1 MRSLAFGLGLP
12 LDASLEQVIEVAC
25 DAERLGYEY
34 VWINDDRLLRDVYAT
49 LAAVAVATRQIR
61 IGPGV
66 TNPYTRHPVLT
77 AAAMATL
84 DELSGGR
91 AVLGLGAGGTNHAPL
106 GIKRERPAT
115 AMREAISIVRGLLA
129 GEAVT
134 VDGVVEAHD
143 AKLDFEAPRADLP
156 IHVGA
161 RGPRLL
167 ELAGELADGVIV
179 GNVATLEG
187 WSYATERVRA
197 GAERVGRDPGEL
209 VWTAWLYASVADDG
223 DLARDA
229 IRPMV
234 ATSLATSRSILP
246 ELGVTMPSGY
256 AAVME
261 DQGWS
266 LAATAVERA
275 GAEVPDEVL
284 AQFGIAGTPAECRA
298 HIEALVDALPQLD
311 QLAIVPAPVPGETSA
326 DVARRF
332 IERVVSESGGKREER
347 PGGRVRAEG
356 SSR

>member
-1 MRSLAFGLGLP
+1 MRSLAYGLGLP
-12 LDASLEQVIEVAC
+12 LDAPLEQMIEVAC

-49 LAAVAVATRQIR
+49 LAAVAVATRRIQ

-66 TNPYTRHPVLT
+66 TNPYTRHPALT
-77 AAAMATL
+77 AAGIATI
-84 DELSGGR
+84 DELSAGR

-106 GIKRERPAT
+106 GIKRERPAV

-129 GEAVT
+129 GESVT
-134 VDGVVEAHD
+134 IEGVIEAHE
-143 AKLDFEAPRADLP
+143 AELDFEAPRADLP

-187 WSYATERVRA
+187 WAYATERVRA

-209 VWTAWLYASVADDG
+209 AWTAWLYASVAEDG
-223 DLARDA
+223 ELARDA

-246 ELGVTMPSGY
+246 ELGVTMPSRY

-261 DQGWS
+261 EQGWS
-266 LAATAVERA
+266 LAAAAVERA
-275 GAEVPDEVL
+275 GAEVPVEVL

-298 HIEALVDALPQLD
+298 HIEALVAALPQLT

-332 IERVVSESGGKREER
+332 IEEVVSETGEQ
-347 PGGRVRAEG
+347 PGGRSDGRAQA
-356 SSR
+356 